1 MTEQKNSNLNGSD
14 FQKILADIVDVLHS
28 KKAQDIKV
36 LDLRKK
42 SAFASYIIIATGTS
56 TRQVFSL
63 YQYVEKYF
71 KEKSIYPHIEGTE
84 ASEWILLFAEDIVIH
99 LFTPDMREFY
109 QLDKIWHTGDNRLE
123 FPITSPK

>member
-1 MTEQKNSNLNGSD
+1 MTEQKNNNLNDND
-14 FQKILADIVDVLHS
+14 FQKVLADIVEVLHS

-71 KEKSIYPHIEGTE
+71 KEKSIYPHVEGAE

-99 LFTPDMREFY
+99 LFIPAMREFY
-109 QLDKIWHTGDNRLE
+109 QLDKIWHTGDNLIE
-123 FPITSPK
+123 FPITSTQ